1 MEERGDLYS
10 NGGENMNR
18 MSLIGLIKDEKKI
31 INLDPFF
38 FFFIRDKLSLNQ
50 KLNYNREQI
59 AAPLQWSK

>member
-38 FFFIRDKLSLNQ
+38 FFFFKR
-50 KLNYNREQI
+50 
-59 AAPLQWSK
+59 